1 MGLPFLFR
9 MENMAD
15 TIKIQLD
22 DAFLPVTDEQ
32 VKEGKAFVLKRE
44 RAATALATL
53 VDALLVTAAADITQI
68 CYRYGVEPK
77 DFQLSSRYNEK
88 MFEEV
93 AQVLDELEDEI
104 LDYISVYS
112 TKCTKDNDEKKLL
125 LLWILALG
133 KNNMGLRKSLEQR
146 LRVFSRDVEAM
157 IVAAKL
163 AKMDA
168 SKAVTTIRSYI
179 HTAYQMPGM
188 ASAFK
193 NASLFK
199 AEYIRT
205 RGVKQGNVGS
215 SNSEANNI
223 LRFARTT
230 LQMGWMRWLREE
242 YDREGAIGF
251 YVLRGST
258 YPCSL
263 CDSKVGFHTIGDV
276 ESFPPYHSS
285 CCCWTVPVFERD
297 INDLTI

>member
-1 MGLPFLFR
+1 
-9 MENMAD
+9 MAE
-15 TIKIQLD
+15 TIKIQLE
-22 DAFLPVTDEQ
+22 DAFLPVTNEQ
-32 VKEGKAFVLKRE
+32 VQQGKSFVLKRE

-77 DFQLSSRYNEK
+77 DFQLASRYNEK

-93 AQVLDELEDEI
+93 AQVLDELEEEI

-112 TKCTKDNDEKKLL
+112 TKCTKDDDEKKLL

-168 SKAVTTIRSYI
+168 SKAVTTVRSYI

-188 ASAFK
+188 ATAFK
-193 NASLFK
+193 NASQFK

-223 LRFARTT
+223 LRFAKTT
-230 LQMGWMRWLREE
+230 LQMAWMHWQREE

-251 YVLRGST
+251 MCFRGST
-258 YPCSL
+258 FPCAICDDVCNRFYPI
-263 CDSKVGFHTIGDV
+263 DSQMPLPVHAN
-276 ESFPPYHSS
+276 
-285 CCCWTVPVFERD
+285 CACWAIPVFQRD

>member
-1 MGLPFLFR
+1 
-9 MENMAD
+9 MAE
-15 TIKIQLD
+15 TIKIQLE
-22 DAFLPVTDEQ
+22 DAFLPVTEEQ
-32 VKEGKAFVLKRE
+32 VKEGKSFVLKRE

-93 AQVLDELEDEI
+93 AQVLDELEEEI

-112 TKCTKDNDEKKLL
+112 TKCTKDDDEKKLL

-133 KNNMGLRKSLEQR
+133 KNNMGLRMSLEQR

-168 SKAVTTIRSYI
+168 SKAVTTVRSYL

-188 ASAFK
+188 ATAFK
-193 NASLFK
+193 NASQFK

-230 LQMGWMRWLREE
+230 LQMAWMHWKREDFE
-242 YDREGAIGF
+242 RDGAVGF
-251 YVLRGST
+251 MCFRGST
-258 YPCSL
+258 FHCPICDDVCNKFYPI
-263 CDSKVGFHTIGDV
+263 DSQMPLPV
-276 ESFPPYHSS
+276 HSN
-285 CCCWTVPVFERD
+285 CCCFAIPVFQRD